1 MPEIPVIDNA
11 ARRAARNWIDTVAK
25 ANKWRVAVLSRRYRK
40 DPKTG
45 RRVSVPLRI
54 RRFVEGCPAAGV
66 VAAIDYLLESA
77 PYTGVVFNGQ
87 TLQGS
92 YRPTLTEW
100 RRDDQTTM
108 NSARNRTDGTY
119 TLVQDL
125 VEDGEKDSWSGGT
138 AGSCTERVETEYVWD
153 ASAIEDLPDPEQG
166 VTYAIQ
172 SVGRS
177 EDGTFSYVL
186 VKRTALTQ
194 VGAETTA
201 SDGAYETVATR
212 TYRNLYGDPETGF
225 TDDSGAS
232 VDVAKAGNGVD
243 VQTKQN
249 DDCTYDVV
257 VQTKTGK
264 PITSE
269 ESSSE
274 VIDERTSSVTR
285 RAQADPLGRAPD
297 AKDGVIKTHKDELR
311 PDGLYD
317 TTEQT
322 KTEQAVDDAVKVVTV
337 SRKGTRT
344 TTVSRNQAVAASTSG
359 LSVGTEVR
367 VEKTPGRLYNN
378 TVTTWNKETMK
389 VGVDCED
396 DAFRHVDENTEAVS
410 SLPDGH
416 VSAGS
421 AGKSS
426 KRSAAIDDDGA
437 IIQTTKTTQ
446 EKTVKAAVTQTEV
459 TLRGRRVT
467 TVNRSMP
474 AAASAPTAIGS
485 SVRNEMTAGGWY
497 DQTIVAI
504 GKKDVG
510 ELRTECVKTGLE
522 HRDSKT
528 SNVTSKPKS
537 EATAVKGKIVEKTV
551 AVTEYGTYDVTDT
564 TRTPT
569 PYSDVLKFGTVN
581 ETVEST
587 ALRNASKVAV
597 SPGGV
602 NVETRASATRNDFG
616 LFDGT
621 VSTTKFLP
629 KTYGPLKYGSAT
641 ATVSETDG
649 KNATAIPGAS
659 PGGVN
664 VTTSLSASLNGH
676 GSYDYSLRTTNHVP
690 LNKRTGS
697 SSMTLR
703 SSSHSAGTN
712 SVAPP
717 SVTVGV
723 NQSVT
728 LSPSLNDHGS
738 VDWSSR
744 VDTYH
749 PYGPVTVADC
759 SGVVKRV
766 RITSAYNQTSPTYG
780 GTIDRNCDVSVSA
793 SLNEH
798 ASFDRTVTVTEYKP
812 QGPFTLVQ
820 YSNPMRTTTIRAA
833 YHQLSCNPQL
843 PGSGAVNTEVA
854 ASASMDD
861 RGGFD
866 WTSRIETYQPWG
878 PKLVSTVTTP
888 VQTVRT
894 YIGANLVAAKSMAS
908 GSHTT
913 SSISASLNSHGSFD
927 TTETVTT
934 PSPLSKEVTWT
945 VANNK
950 ANKDYKMIVYRNQD
964 KPLVVSGNYLSS
976 TASSSINQFGLCD
989 GYAISVTGSES
1000 SSSSGGSS
1008 EAAGGIELS
1017 DVLIV
1022 HGPGGVAFKRV
1033 VKMTG
1038 NFIVG
1043 TAQNVAGWASG
1054 GYSYGG
1060 IRSGIV
1066 GSAGYNSAGQP
1077 LVIVY
1082 KFREPKFEAATP
1094 L

>member
-11 ARRAARNWIDTVAK
+11 ARKAARNWIDTVAK

-87 TLQGS
+87 TLQGA

-100 RRDDQTTM
+100 RRDDQVTM
-108 NSARNRTDGTY
+108 NSARARTDGTY

-138 AGSCTERVETEYVWD
+138 SGTCTERVETEYVWD
-153 ASAIEDLPDPEQG
+153 ASTVEDMPEPEQG
-166 VTYAIQ
+166 VTYAVQ

-194 VGAETTA
+194 IGEETTV
-201 SDGAYETVATR
+201 SDGAYETVKTR
-212 TYRNLYGDPETGF
+212 TYRNLYGSPEAGF
-225 TDDSGAS
+225 VDDSGAK
-232 VDVAKAGNGVD
+232 VAVAEAGGGVD

-264 PITSE
+264 SATTE
-269 ESSSE
+269 ETSSE
-274 VIDERTSSVTR
+274 VIDERTASVTK
-285 RAQADPLGRAPD
+285 RAQEKPLGPAPD
-297 AKDGVIKTHKDELR
+297 AESGVIKTHKDELR

-322 KTEQAVDDAVKVVTV
+322 RTEQAVSDAVKVVTV
-337 SRKGTRT
+337 SRRGTRT
-344 TTVSRNQAVAASTSG
+344 TTVSRNQKTAASTTG

-367 VEKTPGRLYNN
+367 VEKTPGRLFNN
-378 TVTTWNKETMK
+378 TVTTWNKTAAK
-389 VGVDCED
+389 VGVDCEV
-396 DAFRHVDENTEAVS
+396 DAFRHVDEETETVS
-410 SLPDGH
+410 SFPFGH
-416 VSAGS
+416 VSGGS
-421 AGKSS
+421 GGKSS
-426 KRSAAIDDDGA
+426 KRSASIDDEGA
-437 IIQTTKTTQ
+437 IVQTTKTTQ
-446 EKTVKAAVTQTEV
+446 ERAVKSAVTQTEV

-467 TVNRSMP
+467 TVNRSMST
-474 AAASAPTAIGS
+474 AAEAPTAIGT
-485 SVRNEMTAGGWY
+485 SVRNEKTAGGWY
-497 DQTIVAI
+497 DQTLVTVDRKA
-504 GKKDVG
+504 VG
-510 ELRTECVKTGLE
+510 VTRTECVKTGLE
-522 HRDSKT
+522 HRDSTT
-528 SNVTSKPKS
+528 SNVVNKPS
-537 EATAVKGKIVEKTV
+537 TEAGAVNGRIVEKTV
-551 AVTEYGTYDVTDT
+551 AVTEFGTYDVTDT

-569 PYSDVLKFGTVN
+569 AYSDALNFGTVS
-581 ETVEST
+581 ETVESV
-587 ALRNASKVAV
+587 ALRNAMAVPV

-602 NVETRASATRNDFG
+602 NVETRANATRNDFG

-621 VSTTKFLP
+621 VSTTKFVP
-629 KTYGPLKYGSAT
+629 SAVGPLNYGSVT
-641 ATVSETDG
+641 AVVSETDG
-649 KNATAIPGAS
+649 RNAVAVPGAS
-659 PGGVN
+659 PGAVN

-676 GSYDYSLRTTNHVP
+676 GSYDYSLKTTKHVP
-690 LNKRTGS
+690 LEKTTGS

-703 SSSHSAGTN
+703 TSTHSAGTN
-712 SVAPP
+712 AVAPP
-717 SVTVGV
+717 SVSVGV

-738 VDWSSR
+738 IDWTSR
-744 VDTYH
+744 VDRYN
-749 PYGPVTVADC
+749 PYGPVTIADC
-759 SGVVKRV
+759 AGVVRHV
-766 RITSAYNQTSPTYG
+766 TITSAYNQTSPTYNG
-780 GTIDRNCDVSVSA
+780 SIERNCDVSVSA

-798 ASFDRTVTVTEYKP
+798 ASFDRTVTVTRYIP
-812 QGPFTLVQ
+812 QGPFTLAD
-820 YSNPMRTTTIRAA
+820 YSNPMRTTKILAA
-833 YHQLSCNPQL
+833 YHQTACNPQL
-843 PGSGAVNTEVA
+843 PGAGSANTEVS

-866 WTSRIETYQPWG
+866 WTTRIETYKPWG
-878 PKLVSTVTTP
+878 PKLVSTAVTP

-894 YIGANLVAAKSMAS
+894 YIGANLESVVSKKTGKNA
-908 GSHTT
+908 T
-913 SSISASLNSHGSFD
+913 SSISASLNSHGTFD

-934 PSPLSKEVTWT
+934 PSPLKREVEWKVT
-945 VANNK
+945 NNK
-950 ANKDYKMIVYRNQD
+950 ANKNYKMIVYRNQD
-964 KPLVVSGNYLSS
+964 KPLVVSGSYLSS

-989 GYAISVTGSES
+989 GYAISVSGAENN
-1000 SSSSGGSS
+1000 SSSGNSS
-1008 EAAGGIELS
+1008 EASGSITLS

-1022 HGPGGVAFKRV
+1022 HEPGGVAFKRV
-1033 VKMTG
+1033 VQMAG
-1038 NFIVG
+1038 SFIVG
-1043 TAQNVAGWASG
+1043 TAQNVAGWADG

-1066 GSAGYNSAGQP
+1066 GSAGYNAAGQP

-1082 KFREPKFEAATP
+1082 KFGAPTFQPAEP